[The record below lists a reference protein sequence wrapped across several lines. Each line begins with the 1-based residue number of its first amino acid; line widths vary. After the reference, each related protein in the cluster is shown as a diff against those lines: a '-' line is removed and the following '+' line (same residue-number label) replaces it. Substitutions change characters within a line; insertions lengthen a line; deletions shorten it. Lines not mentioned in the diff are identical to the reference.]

1 MRRVALKGIWWRR
14 GRAVL
19 TAFAVVLG
27 VAMVSGTFILTDTIN
42 KAFDSIF
49 QDSYSKTSAV
59 ISGKEVVK
67 AAASGNATVPAA
79 LLDRVRANG
88 NVAEA
93 TGAIFNLSGT
103 SDATKLIGKDGKR
116 LGSSQNGQF
125 GFGFDPRAERFNP
138 TSLTSGAW
146 ATGPSQVVIDRGTA
160 TDNGFKVGDKIG
172 VSARGPVRQYQITG
186 IAKYGKSN
194 SIGGA
199 TFAVFDVPTAQALL
213 GKRGQYD
220 TIFVAAKD
228 GVSSQQLVSDLK
240 PSVPANAQI
249 RTGQQQADSNSKDV
263 KDDSKFVQYFLLGF
277 GFIALG
283 VGAFV
288 IFNTLSITLA
298 QRIRELATL
307 RTLGASGRQIK
318 RSVLTEGLV
327 IGVFASVV
335 GLVLGVGLAKG
346 LDGLFKLFGIDLPQS
361 SMVIQT
367 RTVIVA
373 LALGIVVTL
382 IASISPARRATR
394 IPPIAALREGA
405 TLPARLGARRPSI
418 PVSLV
423 VAGAVLCLAGAF
435 GGAAAGMALLL
446 VGVGSLAL
454 FFGVIMIAGR
464 LVRPLAKIVGGP
476 ARRFGGPAGRLASGN
491 ATRNTTRTAT
501 TAAALMIGLALVTLV
516 ATIASSMRASTRDAD
531 EKAVSADYVV
541 TSKSGFDTIP
551 ADVGAAV
558 ARTPGV
564 TAVSAVRHDQAKA
577 FGKEVVVDGVPP
589 NFADS
594 VKLTYSQ
601 GSSAVI
607 PRLGSNGAIVSQSF
621 ADEHRLRIGSA
632 LNVTTS
638 AGRPVAVRVAAIT
651 DPDATAA
658 TLTGDVVISQAAFD
672 ARFPRPS
679 DLYVFVQT
687 ANGTSSATTAA
698 IDRTVGRFTEVDAH
712 TRAGWID
719 FRGKDMQQ
727 FLLLLYVLL
736 ALSVIVS
743 LFGMVNALVLTV
755 LERTREIGMMRAVGM
770 TRRQLR
776 RMVRHESIITALIGA
791 GLGLPLGLVVAWA
804 MAAALDT
811 PFALPILQLVLFTIV
826 AILAGVLAA
835 VGPARRAS
843 KLNVLNALHYE

>member
-14 GRAVL
+14 GRFAL

-49 QDSYSKTSAV
+49 QDSYAKTSAV
-59 ISGKEVVK
+59 ISGKEVVED
-67 AAASGNATVPAA
+67 AASGNATVPAT

-88 NVAEA
+88 KVAEA
-93 TGAIFNLSGT
+93 TGAIFNLSGV
-103 SDATKLIGKDGKR
+103 SDSTKLIGKDGKR
-116 LGSSQNGQF
+116 LGSSNNGQF

-138 TSLTSGAW
+138 TSLTSGKW
-146 ATGPSQVVIDRGTA
+146 ASGPGQIVIDKGTA
-160 TDNGFKVGDKIG
+160 SDNGYSIGDKIG
-172 VSARGPVRQYQITG
+172 AAARGPVRQYTITG
-186 IAKYGKSN
+186 IAKYGKNN

-228 GVSSQQLVSDLK
+228 GVSSEQLVRDLK
-240 PSVPANAQI
+240 PSVPAAAQI
-249 RTGQQQADSNSKDV
+249 RTGQQQADSDSKDV
-263 KDDSKFVQYFLLGF
+263 QDNGKFVQYFLLGF

-307 RTLGASGRQIK
+307 RTLGASRRQIK
-318 RSVLTEGLV
+318 RSVLIEGLAM
-327 IGVFASVV
+327 GVFASIV

-346 LDGLFKLFGIDLPQS
+346 LAGLFKLFGIELPQS

-394 IPPIAALREGA
+394 IAPVAALREGA
-405 TLPARLGARRPSI
+405 TLPPRLGARKPSI
-418 PVSLV
+418 PITILLVST
-423 VAGAVLCLAGAF
+423 VLLLAGAA
-435 GGAAAGMALLL
+435 GGAAIGLSMIL
-446 VGVGSLAL
+446 VGLGSLGL
-454 FFGVIMIAGR
+454 FLGVIMIAGR
-464 LVRPLAKIVGGP
+464 LIRPLAKIVGGP
-476 ARRFGGPAGRLASGN
+476 ARRFGGPSGRLASSN
-491 ATRNTTRTAT
+491 STRNTTRTAT

-516 ATIASSMRASTRDAD
+516 ATLSSGFGASNKEND
-531 EKAVSADYVV
+531 KATVKADYVV

-551 ADVGAAV
+551 VEAGAAV
-558 ARTPGV
+558 ARVPGV
-564 TAVSAVRHDQAKA
+564 KNVSAVRHDEAKA
-577 FGKEVVVDGVPP
+577 FGKSISVEGIAPT
-589 NFADS
+589 FADT
-594 VKLTYSQ
+594 VKLRYKQ
-601 GSSAVI
+601 GSDAVI
-607 PRLGSNGAIVSQSF
+607 PRLGSSGSIVTEDF
-621 ADEHRLRIGSA
+621 ADEHGLRLGSG

-638 AGRPVAVRVAAIT
+638 TGQSVAVKVAAIT
-651 DPDATAA
+651 NPRGD
-658 TLTGDVVISQAAFD
+658 LVGDVLISQAAFD

-679 DLYVFVQT
+679 DMFVFVRT
-687 ANGTSSATTAA
+687 ANGTSAATTAG
-698 IDRTVGRFTEVDAH
+698 IDRAVSQFTEVDAR
-712 TRAGWID
+712 TRSAWID
-719 FRGKDMQQ
+719 FRGKGMRD
-727 FLLLLYVLL
+727 LLMLLYVLL

-755 LERTREIGMMRAVGM
+755 FERTREIGMMRAVGM
-770 TRRQLR
+770 TRRQVR

-791 GLGLPLGLVVAWA
+791 GLGLPLGLLVAAA
-804 MAAALDT
+804 MAGALGS
-811 PFALPILQLVLFTIV
+811 PFVPPVQSLAIFTIV
-826 AILAGVLAA
+826 AIIAGVLAA
-835 VGPARRAS
+835 IAPARRAS

>member
-42 KAFDSIF
+42 KAFDTIF

-67 AAASGNATVPAA
+67 EAASGNATVPAA
-79 LLDRVRANG
+79 LLERVRANG

-103 SDATKLIGKDGKR
+103 SDSTKLIGKDGKR

-125 GFGFDPRAERFNP
+125 GFGFDPGAERFNP
-138 TSLTSGAW
+138 MSLTSGKW
-146 ATGPSQVVIDRGTA
+146 ASGPGQVVIDKGTA
-160 TDNGFKVGDKIG
+160 EDSGYHVGDRIG
-172 VSARGPVRQYQITG
+172 AAARGPVRQYTITG
-186 IAKYGKSN
+186 IAKYGTVN

-199 TFAVFDVPTAQALL
+199 TIAVFDVPTAQALL

-220 TIFVAAKD
+220 TIFAAAKD
-228 GVSSQQLVSDLK
+228 GVSNEQLVSDLK
-240 PSVPANAQI
+240 PSVPPNAQI
-249 RTGQQQADSNSKDV
+249 KTGQQQADADSKDV
-263 KDDSKFVQYFLLGF
+263 QDDSKFVQYFLLGF

-298 QRIRELATL
+298 QRLRELATL
-307 RTLGASGRQIK
+307 RTLGASRRQIK

-327 IGVFASVV
+327 MGVFASIV

-346 LDGLFKLFGIDLPQS
+346 LNGLFELFGIDLPQS
-361 SMVIQT
+361 SMVIET
-367 RTVIVA
+367 RTIVVA

-394 IPPIAALREGA
+394 IAPIEALREGA
-405 TLPARLGARRPSI
+405 TLPPRLGTRRPSI
-418 PVSLV
+418 PLSMV

-435 GGAAAGMALLL
+435 GGAAMGLAMLL
-446 VGVGSLAL
+446 VAIGSLAL

-464 LVRPLAKIVGGP
+464 LVRPLTALVGGP
-476 ARRFGGPAGRLASGN
+476 ARRFGGSPGRLASGN

-516 ATIASSMRASTRDAD
+516 ATIASSLRASTRNAD
-531 EKAVSADYVV
+531 EKAVTADYVV

-551 ADVGAAV
+551 AEVGAAV

-564 TAVSAVRHDQAKA
+564 KEVSAVRHDEGKA
-577 FGKEVVVDGVPP
+577 FGKDVAVDGVPP
-589 NFADS
+589 NFANS
-594 VKLTYSQ
+594 VNLTYSQ
-601 GSSAVI
+601 GSNAVI
-607 PRLGSNGAIVSQSF
+607 PRLGSNGAIVSKTF
-621 ADEHRLRIGSA
+621 AEDHRLRIGSPVT
-632 LNVTTS
+632 VTTS
-638 AGRPVAVRVAAIT
+638 AGRPVTVRVAAIT
-651 DPDATAA
+651 DPEATAA
-658 TLTGDVVISQAAFD
+658 TLTGEIVISQAAFD

-687 ANGTSSATTAA
+687 DRGANSATTAA
-698 IDRTVGRFTEVDAH
+698 IDRTVDRFTEVDAR

-719 FRGKDMQQ
+719 FRGQDMQK
-727 FLLLLYVLL
+727 FLTLLYVLL
-736 ALSVIVS
+736 ALSVVVS

-755 LERTREIGMMRAVGM
+755 FERTREIGMMRAVGM
-770 TRRQLR
+770 TRRQVR

-804 MAAALDT
+804 MAAALGT
-811 PFALPILQLVLFTIV
+811 PFALPVVQLVLFTIV

-835 VGPARRAS
+835 VAPARRAS
-843 KLNVLNALHYE
+843 RLNVLNALHYE